1 MVISLRGGL
10 GPLYLQI
17 SDALSAQN
25 RQANNSVFF
34 YNMKSAMEPNHH
46 CQYYNVGSVVLSH
59 LTLICSKAMNSTVC
73 SVLENEINL

>member
-1 MVISLRGGL
+1 MVISLGEDL

-25 RQANNSVFF
+25 RQANNSVFVH
-34 YNMKSAMEPNHH
+34 NTRSAVESNHH
-46 CQYYNVGSVVLSH
+46 CQYYNGGSVVLSH
-59 LTLICSKAMNSTVC
+59 LTLFYSKTTNSIAC